1 MLVDFAIV
9 GLTDESHPS
18 LLIVQDLRA
27 GFSCWIH
34 VAILVVKYSIL
45 KSKVTNAQHRQC
57 SRVYG
62 ELFLGVRR
70 RRPMLMATGGDQG
83 WLRQDGCGRLP

>member
-1 MLVDFAIV
+1 MLVYCAIMGV
-9 GLTDESHPS
+9 TDELHPS
-18 LLIVQDLRA
+18 LPIVQGLRA

-34 VAILVVKYSIL
+34 AAILVVKYSTL
-45 KSKVTNAQHRQC
+45 KLKIMDAQHRQC

-62 ELFLGVRR
+62 ELFLEVRR
-70 RRPMLMATGGDQG
+70 RRPTLMVTGGDQG